1 MATEA
6 LFWPPRGL
14 GRGGAGARRGAAAG
28 WWGAGMGLGLGLL
41 AVAARF
47 PEHWLG
53 LLLGLPLLLAA
64 VAVVLYRPAWGA
76 CALVLLVYWNV
87 SDVVTETWG
96 FSWLLRLA
104 LGGVVVAWGF
114 DRLARPQAE
123 PLRWPLWRPML
134 AWGLVQAAAAA
145 LAADRAVAVGRLGE
159 YAKAVVVFY
168 LIVNLLATPRQWR
181 RAVNALLLAVGL
193 LALPVLIQ
201 GLTGTHNTF
210 WGFGQMEYSELVR
223 GRFGWRLGGTL
234 GDPNFLAM
242 VMVAALPLAAVEGL
256 EVRAGWGRRGLAL
269 GVLGLALG
277 ATLFTY
283 SRAAALGVGLL
294 LAVLVVWHP
303 RRQWVVGAALA
314 GLLAATAIA
323 PQSLWGR
330 LQTLVESSLAA
341 PGQQMTDSSF
351 RSRRHE
357 MYTGVLMFFDHPLL
371 GVGPG
376 NYEVEY
382 LTYSARAGL
391 SGEDTVRDPHSLY
404 VQIAAET
411 GVCGLAVF
419 VWLLAAAL
427 GQLER
432 ARRRARRR
440 GAPGFA
446 AWLLACQLSLVI
458 YLLLSTFLHDAYF
471 RHFFV
476 LLALGALAAW
486 LALATGRMQR
496 QTPAT
501 ASSSSGG
508 MQKEL

>member
-1 MATEA
+1 MASRTWGGVAAGGETA
-6 LFWPPRGL
+6 G
-14 GRGGAGARRGAAAG
+14 GRGGAWGAAG
-28 WWGAGMGLGLGLL
+28 WWAAGMGLGLALL
-41 AVAARF
+41 ALAARF
-47 PEHWLG
+47 PEHWMG
-53 LLLGLPLLLAA
+53 LMVTLPVLAA
-64 VAVVLYRPAWGA
+64 AAGVVLYRPAWGA

-96 FSWLLRLA
+96 FGWVLRLA
-104 LGGVVVAWGF
+104 LGGVVGAWCL
-114 DRLARPQAE
+114 DRLLRERAV

-134 AWGLVQAAAAA
+134 AWGLVQLAAAAA
-145 LAADRAVAVGRLGE
+145 AADRTVALGRLGE

-168 LIVNLLATPRQWR
+168 LIVNLLTTPRQWR
-181 RAVNALLLAVGL
+181 WAINALLIAVGL
-193 LALPVLIQ
+193 LALPVLVQ

-223 GRFGWRLGGTL
+223 GQFGWRLGGAL

-242 VMVAALPLAAVEGL
+242 VMVAALPLAAVEVL
-256 EVRAGWGRRGLAL
+256 EVRAGWLRRWLGL
-269 GVLGLALG
+269 GVLGLGLG

-294 LAVLVVWHP
+294 FAVLVVWHP
-303 RRQWVVGAALA
+303 RRQWVVGAAVGA
-314 GLLAATAIA
+314 VLLATAIA
-323 PQSLWGR
+323 PRSLWGR
-330 LQTLVESSLAA
+330 MATLVENSLAA

-357 MYTGVLMFFDHPLL
+357 MYTGVLMFLDHPLL

-376 NYEVEY
+376 NYEVNY
-382 LTYSARAGL
+382 LHYSARAGL

-411 GVCGLAVF
+411 GVAGVVVF

-427 GQLER
+427 ALLER
-432 ARRRARRR
+432 ARRRARRA
-440 GAPGFA
+440 GARNFA
-446 AWLLACQLSLVI
+446 AWLVACQLSLVI

-476 LLALGALAAW
+476 LLALGALGAG
-486 LALATGRMQR
+486 LALRAGGMQQ
-496 QTPAT
+496 QTLTT
-501 ASSSSGG
+501 ASSYSGG
-508 MQKEL
+508 GENEP